1 MTNTSNKVERGI
13 ITFFDFDKFGL
24 YQILQGKPPKLME
37 SNMDSVLV
45 GLREWISSR
54 SVLQSVPWGNQN
66 NRRIKAFCKNLSYDK
81 DTGDYLFVIWKT
93 LGDSKG
99 DIQGIEANSIID
111 ETSDNVVSASETQ
124 DGKNYIWGLPCYYW
138 VIPEYNKVASIRFP
152 SSYADT
158 DLFCQ
163 YIKAYVDYRFEDPS
177 KIIHDIEIPRK
188 GNPEPSKFKRVF
200 FKKGKHSLTFKVL
213 AKQTRKITKGA
224 NIAELC
230 KKITHIVYH
239 DVIETNVPDSR
250 TEWQKLFDKFG
261 GIFSNSSPV
270 LSKRHKVELLV
281 EGQPSPEEF
290 ERLIEE
296 YLEDYDPVESSDDEV
311 TDDDDTDADESSIE
325 KQGKNQVRIGF
336 KVNGKNGATTWL
348 DEYVLRHEI
357 YTSLGN
363 RNKHYSS
370 SYLLG
375 IVKSH
380 RNDLITYLKEDNLKE
395 TEELSYTEADNDGE
409 GNVTGLGA

>member
-1 MTNTSNKVERGI
+1 
-13 ITFFDFDKFGL
+13 
-24 YQILQGKPPKLME
+24 
-37 SNMDSVLV
+37 
-45 GLREWISSR
+45 
-54 SVLQSVPWGNQN
+54 
-66 NRRIKAFCKNLSYDK
+66 
-81 DTGDYLFVIWKT
+81 
-93 LGDSKG
+93 
-99 DIQGIEANSIID
+99 
-111 ETSDNVVSASETQ
+111 
-124 DGKNYIWGLPCYYW
+124 
-138 VIPEYNKVASIRFP
+138 
-152 SSYADT
+152 
-158 DLFCQ
+158 
-163 YIKAYVDYRFEDPS
+163 
-177 KIIHDIEIPRK
+177 
-188 GNPEPSKFKRVF
+188 
-200 FKKGKHSLTFKVL
+200 
-213 AKQTRKITKGA
+213 
-224 NIAELC
+224 
-230 KKITHIVYH
+230 
-239 DVIETNVPDSR
+239 
-250 TEWQKLFDKFG
+250 
-261 GIFSNSSPV
+261 
-270 LSKRHKVELLV
+270 LLV